1 LKNTLRKVAVLVRF
15 VGFKWLTVGAVFFIF
30 TTSYAQFYSG
40 SQLTFGKN
48 RVQYIDRFW
57 SYYRF
62 ENFDTYFYQQGKP
75 LAIFTAKY
83 FTQNR
88 KALENKLQTQFSEK
102 LQFVI
107 FNKLTDLKQSNVGFI
122 SDDYYNIGGNTHIVG
137 SKVFL
142 YFNGDYVDFA
152 RQIRAGYAHVL
163 INQSLYGTLMIS
175 QIKNSTLLT
184 LPDWYLQGL
193 ISYLTEEWSVE
204 TDNYV
209 RDGIMSGK
217 FSNFYS
223 LPPVEAAYAG
233 HSFWHFIAQK
243 YGDNVIPNILY
254 MTRISRNVENGFLYV
269 LGISYKSLMK
279 DWLSFYQNVYANEEK
294 NSTLPVENKVDIKF
308 KKNTVYSSVKVSP
321 DGTKIAYSSN
331 KMGRSIVWLYDK
343 QTNKTKKLLRQGQKL
358 DEKVDLSYPLMDWHP
373 SGTILTIIR
382 EEKGLTALY
391 FYTPEDKK
399 MEKRYLY
406 HFDKVLSFSY
416 APSGKIM
423 AVSAVIN
430 GKTNI
435 YTYNVSANTFEVI
448 TTDSYNDFDPVF
460 INNDKQIIFSSNR
473 ISDTLKPEKP
483 DEISIDYAQNRNL
496 YLYDYA
502 TKSHVLR
509 PLTDYKISQA
519 MQPQVI
525 DKKRFVFLSDK
536 NGILNRYNAAFDS
549 AVTHIDTTVH
559 YKYFAVI
566 NPLTNYKRG
575 IKEQN
580 VNNDKT
586 SITDLIY
593 NQGQYSIFKNDV
605 KSLSI
610 IPNELPKTH
619 FLLNME
625 SDKLKFE
632 SEKLKKKLKDTLLN
646 KLNEPAKRK
655 HLVVVTGLD
664 SLSEKKNKVNIDNYV
679 FSNDKQKSKSNVKTY
694 DSLKSKD
701 TSDVNYVGF
710 YLPKQRNYDVEYT
723 IDNLVN
729 QLDFSYL
736 NSNYQTFTGGNN
748 PIYINPGFNALL
760 KLGLTDLLEDNR
772 IVGGVRFSLD
782 FSQSEYLLS
791 YEMLKKRLDKQFIF
805 YRQKIDDNIS
815 ATSLLR
821 NTSYMGYY
829 ILKYP
834 FNNVFCIKGTTM
846 YRYNNGVYLST
857 DLDNLKKP
865 NVYAHWGGLKGE
877 LIFDNTRNQGS
888 NIYFGTRSKIF
899 GEYYQI
905 LTQKKS
911 DLFVLGADF
920 RNYKQIYKTFIWANR
935 FAASTSFGHQKLIY
949 YLGGVDTWLFP
960 KFNDSI
966 KVATDQNYA
975 YQTLATNMRG
985 FVQNIRNGNSFALF
999 NTELRFPIVRFF
1011 SRKPI
1016 KSEFLNSLQI
1026 INFLDVGTAW
1036 NGLSP
1041 YYKDN
1046 PFFTQVYQSPYS
1058 PIKITVYTQKEPIV
1072 EGFGFGLR
1080 ARMFGYFLRADYA
1093 WGVEDG
1099 AIRKP
1104 VFYLS
1109 LSLDF

>member
-1 LKNTLRKVAVLVRF
+1 MSIKSFTLLFA
-15 VGFKWLTVGAVFFIF
+15 IF
-30 TTSYAQFYSG
+30 LFSTSYGQFYSG

-88 KALENKLQTQFSEK
+88 KSIENKLQIQFNEK

-122 SDDYYNIGGNTHIVG
+122 SDDYYNIGGSTHIVG

-152 RQIRAGYAHVL
+152 RQIRAGFAHIL
-163 INQSLYGTLMIS
+163 INQTLYGEYMIS

-193 ISYLTEEWSVE
+193 ISYMTEDWSVE
-204 TDNYV
+204 IDNYV
-209 RDGIMSGK
+209 RDGIMTGK
-217 FSNFYS
+217 YNNFYT
-223 LPPVEAAYAG
+223 LPPTEAAYAG

-269 LGISYKSLMK
+269 LGVSYKSLMK
-279 DWLSFYQNVYANEEK
+279 DWLTFYQSAYANEEE
-294 NSTLPVENKVDIKF
+294 NSTMPTENKVDIKF
-308 KKNTVYSSVKVSP
+308 KKNTNYSSVKVSP
-321 DGTKIAYSSN
+321 DNNMIAYATN
-331 KMGRSIVWLYDK
+331 KMGKSIVWLYNK
-343 QTNKTKKLLRQGQKL
+343 QTKKTKKLLKQGQKL

-373 SGTILTIIR
+373 TGKILTIMR
-382 EEKGLTALY
+382 EEKGLTAIY
-391 FYTPEDKK
+391 FYTPEDRK

-416 APSGKIM
+416 APNGRIM

-473 ISDTLKPEKP
+473 LNDSLRLEKP

-496 YLYDYA
+496 FLYDYA
-502 TKSHVLR
+502 SKSHVLR
-509 PLTDYKISQA
+509 PITDYKMAQA
-519 MQPQVI
+519 IQPQVI
-525 DKKRFVFLSDK
+525 DKRKFTFLSDK
-536 NGILNRYNAAFDS
+536 NGIFNRYSANFDS
-549 AVTHIDTTVH
+549 AVTYIDTTVH
-559 YKYFAVI
+559 YKYFAII
-566 NPLTNYKRG
+566 NPLTNYKRN
-575 IKEQN
+575 IKEQYIN
-580 VNNDKT
+580 HDKT
-586 SITDLIY
+586 SVTDLVY
-593 NQGQYSIFKNDV
+593 NLSKFNIFNNDI
-605 KSLSI
+605 KSLEI
-610 IPNELPKTH
+610 ISNELPKTH
-619 FLLNME
+619 YFRNL
-625 SDKLKFE
+625 E
-632 SEKLKKKLKDTLLN
+632 SEKIKIEKEKDKKKLKDTILN
-646 KLNEPAKRK
+646 NLNDQSKRK
-655 HLVVVTGLD
+655 HLVVVTSLD
-664 SLSEKKNKVNIDNYV
+664 TSEIKKNKVNIDNYV
-679 FSNDKQKSKSNVKTY
+679 FSNDKPKQKIAAKIN
-694 DSLKSKD
+694 DSLKIKD
-701 TSDVNYVGF
+701 TTDVNYVGF

-723 IDNLVN
+723 IDNMVN

-736 NSNYQTFTGGNN
+736 NSSYQTFTGGNN

-760 KLGLTDLLEDNR
+760 KMGLSDLLEDNR

-791 YEMLKKRLDKQFIF
+791 YEMLKKRLDKQIIF

-829 ILKYP
+829 ILKWP
-834 FNNVFCIKGTTM
+834 FNNVLSIKGTTT
-846 YRYNNGVYLST
+846 YRYDNGVYLST

-865 NVYAHWGGLKGE
+865 NVHAHWGGLKGE
-877 LIFDNTRNQGS
+877 LVFDNTRNQGS
-888 NIYFGTRSKIF
+888 NLYFGTRYKVF

-911 DLFVLGADF
+911 DLYVLGADF
-920 RNYKQIYKTFIWANR
+920 RHYQQIYKTFIWATR

-985 FVQNIRNGNSFALF
+985 FIQNIRNGNSFALF
-999 NTELRFPIVRFF
+999 NSELRFPIVRFF
-1011 SRKPI
+1011 SKKPI
-1016 KSEFLNSLQI
+1016 KSEFLNSLQL
-1026 INFLDVGTAW
+1026 INFVDVGTAW

-1046 PFFTQVYQSPYS
+1046 PFFTQVYESPYS

-1080 ARMFGYFLRADYA
+1080 ARMFGYFLRGDYA

>member
-1 LKNTLRKVAVLVRF
+1 MIVLFNKVGYKGLTLLMF
-15 VGFKWLTVGAVFFIF
+15 CFLFS
-30 TTSYAQFYSG
+30 TSYAQFYSG

-83 FTQNR
+83 FTDNR
-88 KALENKLQTQFSEK
+88 VALEKKLQTK
-102 LQFVI
+102 CTDKIQFVI

-122 SDDYYNIGGNTHIVG
+122 SDDYYNIGGKTYIVG

-152 RQIRAGYAHVL
+152 RQIRAGYAHIL
-163 INQSLYGTLMIS
+163 INQTLYGEYLVS

-193 ISYLTEEWSVE
+193 ISYISEEWSVDI
-204 TDNYV
+204 DNYV

-217 FSNFYS
+217 YDNFYS

-243 YGDNVIPNILY
+243 YGDNVIPNVLY

-269 LGISYKSLMK
+269 LGISYKTLMK
-279 DWLSFYQNVYANEEK
+279 DWLSYYQNAYANEEE
-294 NSTLPVENKVDIKF
+294 NSVLPTDNKVDIKY
-308 KKNTVYSSVKVSP
+308 KKNTFYSSVKVSP
-321 DGTKIAYSSN
+321 DNTKIAYTTN

-343 QTNKTKKLLRQGQKL
+343 QTKKTRKLLKQGQKL

-373 SGTILTIIR
+373 SGQILTIIR

-399 MEKRYLY
+399 MEKRYLF

-416 APSGKIM
+416 APSGKNM
-423 AVSAVIN
+423 VVSAVIN

-435 YTYNVSANTFEVI
+435 YIYNVSANTFEII
-448 TTDSYNDFDPVF
+448 TNDSFNDFDPVF
-460 INNDKQIIFSSNR
+460 INNEKQILFSSNR
-473 ISDTLKPEKP
+473 TSDTLTSERP
-483 DEISIDYAQNRNL
+483 DEILTSYAQNRNL
-496 YLYDYA
+496 FLYDYA
-502 TKSHVLR
+502 TKSHILR
-509 PLTDYKISQA
+509 PITEFKTAQA
-519 MQPQVI
+519 IQPQVI
-525 DKKRFVFLSDK
+525 DNRKFTLLSDK
-536 NGILNRYNAAFDS
+536 NGIFNRYIAVFDS

-566 NPLTNYKRG
+566 NPLTNYKRS
-575 IKEQN
+575 INEQYIN
-580 VNNDKT
+580 HDKT
-586 SITDLIY
+586 SVTDLVY
-593 NQGQYSIFKNDV
+593 NHSQYNIFNNDIKN
-605 KSLSI
+605 LAI
-610 IPNELPKTH
+610 IKGELPKTH
-619 FLLNME
+619 YIINL
-625 SDKLKFE
+625 E
-632 SEKLKKKLKDTLLN
+632 SEKLKIENEKVKLKLKDTLLN
-646 KLNEPAKRK
+646 NKIEPSKRK
-655 HLVVVTGLD
+655 HLVVVTAID
-664 SLSEKKNKVNIDNYV
+664 TTSENKNKVNIDNYV
-679 FSNDKQKSKSNVKTY
+679 FSNEKQKQVSNIIKAVV
-694 DSLKSKD
+694 DSTKKKD
-701 TSDVNYVGF
+701 TTEVNYVGF
-710 YLPKQRNYDVEYT
+710 YLPKQRNYMVEYT
-723 IDNLVN
+723 IDNMLN

-736 NSNYQTFTGGNN
+736 NSSYQTFSGGKY
-748 PIYINPGFNALL
+748 PIYINPGFNALF
-760 KLGLTDLLEDNR
+760 KLGLSDLLEDNR
-772 IVGGVRFSLD
+772 LVGGVRFSLD
-782 FSQSEYLLS
+782 FQQSEYLLS
-791 YEMLKKRLDKQFIF
+791 YEMLKKRLDKQIIF

-815 ATSLLR
+815 ATSTLR

-829 ILKYP
+829 ILKWP
-834 FNNVFCIKGTTM
+834 FNNVLSIKGTTT
-846 YRYNNGVYLST
+846 YRYDHGVYLAT
-857 DLDNLKKP
+857 DLENLQKP
-865 NVYAHWGGLKGE
+865 SVSAHWGGLKGE
-877 LIFDNTRNQGS
+877 LVFDNTRNQGY
-888 NIYFGTRSKIF
+888 NLYFGTRYKIF

-911 DLFVLGADF
+911 DLYVVGADF
-920 RNYKQIYKTFIWANR
+920 RHYTQIYKTFIWANR
-935 FAASTSFGHQKLIY
+935 FAASTSFGHHKLIY

-966 KVATDQNYA
+966 NVATDQNYA

-985 FVQNIRNGNSFALF
+985 FIQNIRNGNSFALF
-999 NTELRFPIVRFF
+999 NSELRFPIVRFF
-1011 SRKPI
+1011 SKKPL
-1016 KSEFLNSLQI
+1016 KSEFLNSIQI

-1046 PFFTQVYQSPYS
+1046 PFFTQVYESPYS

-1080 ARMFGYFLRADYA
+1080 ARMFGYFLRGDYA
-1093 WGVEDG
+1093 WGIEDG
-1099 AIRKP
+1099 VVRKP